1 MYVVGQPALLVLMTW
16 PGLCKSCVPP
26 LAARCTLW
34 QWL

>member
-1 MYVVGQPALLVLMTW
+1 MYVGQPALPVLMTW
-16 PGLCKSCVPP
+16 PGLCKSCMDP